1 MMLKFNRQVRFK
13 IYCVVS
19 LTLFFNKFIFFNF
32 IFLWDY
38 FSFKKNLSIGLTLD
52 FAIVYFSYHIVK

>member
-19 LTLFFNKFIFFNF
+19 LTFFLINLFFSILFFYE
-32 IFLWDY
+32 IILVL
-38 FSFKKNLSIGLTLD
+38 KKISVLVWRSILR
-52 FAIVYFSYHIVK
+52 

>member
-32 IFLWDY
+32 VFYEIILVL
-38 FSFKKNLSIGLTLD
+38 KKISVL
-52 FAIVYFSYHIVK
+52 V